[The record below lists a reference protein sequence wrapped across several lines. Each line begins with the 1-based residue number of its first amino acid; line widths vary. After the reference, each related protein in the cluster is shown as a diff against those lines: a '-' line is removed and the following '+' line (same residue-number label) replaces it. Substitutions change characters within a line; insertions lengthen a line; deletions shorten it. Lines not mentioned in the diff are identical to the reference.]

1 MLNTVMKIPSNKI
14 LKLIEKERIVTSSE
28 VAEHFKV
35 SWNTAEKYLVELI
48 IDGKVE
54 RIKKAGVNL
63 WILR

>member
-1 MLNTVMKIPSNKI
+1 MLNIAMKIPSNKL

-35 SWNTAEKYLVELI
+35 SWNTAEKYLMELALE
-48 IDGKVE
+48 GKVE

-63 WILR
+63 WLLK